1 MGYRDFFEYVDDGE
15 ELTEDKLNS
24 ISEINDTVKGEMAS
38 KAQAVYDDWAQDE
51 NGEDIDLGRG
61 GICHL
66 IADDLVGVLYK
77 HHINN
82 VQTVCSSYEQ
92 HVYMVGAFKEGVYL
106 IDIPYEVYETGGG
119 YTWKKIPDVEFS
131 KSDIVIRKLDGDYN
145 SFKDYVGE
153 F

>member
-1 MGYRDFFEYVDDGE
+1 
-15 ELTEDKLNS
+15 
-24 ISEINDTVKGEMAS
+24 
-38 KAQAVYDDWAQDE
+38 
-51 NGEDIDLGRG
+51 
-61 GICHL
+61 
-66 IADDLVGVLYK
+66 
-77 HHINN
+77 
-82 VQTVCSSYEQ
+82 
-92 HVYMVGAFKEGVYL
+92 MVGAFKEGVYL